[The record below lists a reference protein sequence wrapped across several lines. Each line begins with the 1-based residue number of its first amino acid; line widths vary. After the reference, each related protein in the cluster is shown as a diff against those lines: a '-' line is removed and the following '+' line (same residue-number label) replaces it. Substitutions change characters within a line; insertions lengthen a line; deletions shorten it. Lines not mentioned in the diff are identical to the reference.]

1 MRRNL
6 SILYALHFRYKYSAI
21 VFVVTL
27 IVFAVFENL
36 TPYFY
41 KQFVDAAF
49 KNQFSSLMQIFI
61 AYSLVR
67 IGELIFEQ
75 ISRVAY
81 DLMSFKSGRDARI
94 EVFTKIHELD
104 FAFHLSKSTGSL
116 ISVMKRGDGAIFD
129 FSEIVNFDLPR
140 LVIGFAI
147 AIGFIFTIKV
157 EIALVVAAAIV
168 INAVAAV
175 FLVKQNLT
183 KRQEWNEEEDRVSG
197 IITDNLINF
206 DTVKLFAKEDW
217 EQKRLTATMKIWMK
231 KLWAFAYSFRM
242 IEIVS
247 GVLGNAS
254 ILATLGLSL
263 FMLSTRQITPGEFVL
278 VIGFVTGIY
287 PKFTQMVFRLRA
299 LAKSYADLD
308 KYFAVLGTELTVK
321 DPKRP
326 IKPKMIKGDVNF
338 DNVTFVYPEGKNPV
352 LSNFSLDI
360 KRGQSI
366 ALVGKSGMGKST
378 IIKLLMRF
386 YDLQKGEISIDD
398 VNIKKMEKSF
408 LRSFI
413 GVVPQEPILF
423 NNSIEFNIGYGAENP
438 TLEQVKA
445 AAKMAYLDDFIDTLP
460 LKYDTNVGERGI
472 KLSGGQ
478 KQRLAIARMILSN
491 PDIVIFDEAT
501 SHLDS
506 ESERAI
512 QEAFWKAVQGKT
524 TIVVAHR
531 LATIVKADKIVVV
544 QDGGIVESGSHRA
557 LLQKPN
563 GVYARYWSL
572 QTDID

>member
-1 MRRNL
+1 V
-6 SILYALHFRYKYSAI
+6 S
-21 VFVVTL
+21 TL
-27 IVFAVFENL
+27 LIFAVFENL

-49 KNQFSSLMQIFI
+49 SKDFSGLLHIFVLYVGI
-61 AYSLVR
+61 RVS
-67 IGELIFEQ
+67 ELIFEQ
-75 ISRVAY
+75 ISRIAY
-81 DLMSFKSGRDARI
+81 DYNNFNAGRDARI
-94 EVFTKIHELD
+94 DIFSKIHDLD

-116 ISVMKRGDGAIFD
+116 ISTMRRGDGAFFD
-129 FSEIVNFDLPR
+129 LSEIVNFDLPR
-140 LVIGFAI
+140 LTIGFVI
-147 AIGFIFTIKV
+147 AIGFIFSIRY
-157 EIALVVAAAIV
+157 EIALVVLVAILINIMAAI
-168 INAVAAV
+168 
-175 FLVKQNLT
+175 FLVKQNLK
-183 KRQEWNEEEDRVSG
+183 KRQEWNDEEDRVSG

-206 DTVKLFAKEDW
+206 DTVKLFAKESW
-217 EQKRLTATMKIWMK
+217 EQKRLTETMKVWMQ
-231 KLWAFAYSFRM
+231 KLWGFAYSFRM
-242 IEIVS
+242 IEVVS

-254 ILATLGLSL
+254 IIATLGLSL
-263 FMLSTRQITPGEFVL
+263 YMLSQGELTPGEFVL
-278 VIGFVTGIY
+278 ILGFVTGIY

-308 KYFAVLGTELTVK
+308 KYFAILGNELTVK
-321 DPKRP
+321 DPKKAIRP
-326 IKPKMIKGDVNF
+326 KVINGDVNF
-338 DNVTFVYPEGKNPV
+338 DKVTFTYPEGKNPV
-352 LSNFSLDI
+352 LKDFSLDI

-386 YDLQKGEISIDD
+386 YDIQSGEISIDG

-423 NNSIEFNIGYGAENP
+423 NNSIAFNVGYGALNP
-438 TLEQVKA
+438 TLEQVQA
-445 AAKMAYLDDFIDTLP
+445 ACKMAYLDDFIETLP
-460 LKYDTNVGERGI
+460 LKYETNVGERGI

-491 PDIVIFDEAT
+491 PEIVIFDEAT

-544 QDGGIVESGSHRA
+544 NDGGIAEIGSHRA
-557 LLQKPN
+557 LLQKKD
-563 GVYARYWSL
+563 GIYAHYWSL